1 MLDCVTFLPTTSYLC
16 EVRFLVVAVI
26 KSQYHVKI
34 IVVQEMSDGVQGL
47 RSRAVPN
54 THPVSK

>member
-1 MLDCVTFLPTTSYLC
+1 MLDYMTFLPTVSYLC

-34 IVVQEMSDGVQGL
+34 IVVQEMSDGVPQG
-47 RSRAVPN
+47 
-54 THPVSK
+54 SKV